1 MIRDIWVKSVRLALA
16 RIFGDYPLVDDILY
30 DIMAFELEYIMG
42 AKMVASTR
50 ERKSKFTASVR
61 ENLVTLLDAK
71 VAQLKV
77 NRSDAVERAIELW
90 LRKLAEE
97 EEEAY
102 FSTAASEMNED
113 ASAWNAT
120 TSYSARRTWE

>member
-1 MIRDIWVKSVRLALA
+1 MSAGTK
-16 RIFGDYPLVDDILY
+16 
-30 DIMAFELEYIMG
+30 
-42 AKMVASTR
+42 

-61 ENLVTLLDAK
+61 EKLVDLLDAK

-102 FSTAASEMNED
+102 FSAAAAEMNKD

-120 TSYSARRTWE
+120 TTRSARRTWE